1 MLKAKLENKELMSC
15 CYVIEKAFYHYTDE
29 LVSRNK
35 KLKACKFK
43 VFASIMINV
52 SGESNWTL
60 LMLLF
65 KQKHSFS
72 SSIVE

>member
-15 CYVIEKAFYHYTDE
+15 CYVIEKAFYHYIDE
-29 LVSRNK
+29 LVPRNK
-35 KLKACKFK
+35 KLKACKFE

-52 SGESNWTL
+52 SGESKEYN
-60 LMLLF
+60 
-65 KQKHSFS
+65 SFS